1 MCGGLVLKK
10 KKNTVTESRLPSASS
25 LVDARTVLAKGPDA
39 YDGTNAPQ
47 PECICLVLDINGTQL
62 LFETA
67 LVYFFLF
74 FLDVAGKL
82 GLGKIKKWRCVS
94 QQFAIL
100 LRLTECRKKKKK
112 KSAASLC
119 VL

>member
-62 LFETA
+62 LFKTA

-74 FLDVAGKL
+74 FFRRCGKVGVGQDQEMAMCVAAICYTVASDG
-82 GLGKIKKWRCVS
+82 VS
-94 QQFAIL
+94 Q
-100 LRLTECRKKKKK
+100 KKKK
-112 KSAASLC
+112 KSAAALC